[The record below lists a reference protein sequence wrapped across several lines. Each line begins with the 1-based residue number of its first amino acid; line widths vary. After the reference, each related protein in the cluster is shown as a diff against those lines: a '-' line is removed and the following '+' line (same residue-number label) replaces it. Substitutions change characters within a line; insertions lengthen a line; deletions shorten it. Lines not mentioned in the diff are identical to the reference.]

1 MDPLFHE
8 VQPLQVRRL
17 RWRLAILP
25 LFLTALAILQIGFG
39 RHLGKYPVSNGG
51 LIFLSALLWF
61 VYLWLIRVQL
71 EIDVTPGMLAVGLRG
86 MFHRTRIDAAQW
98 RSWEPTTFDAVRDFG
113 GYGLRRDGTTR
124 AYVAAGSRGIRLT
137 LTDDSLVILGTDR
150 PNDLA
155 AALDRARRRP

>member
-1 MDPLFHE
+1 MEPLFHE

-25 LFLTALAILQIGFG
+25 LFLTALAILQVGFG
-39 RHLGKYPVSNGG
+39 RRLGKYAVSNGD
-51 LIFLSALLWF
+51 LIFFSALLWF

-86 MFHRTRIDAAQW
+86 MFHRTRVKAEQW
-98 RSWEPTTFDAVRDFG
+98 QSWEPTTFDAVRDFG

-124 AYVAAGSRGIRLT
+124 AYVAAGSRGVRLT
-137 LTDDSLVILGTDR
+137 LRDGGVLILGTDR
-150 PNDLA
+150 PTDLA
-155 AALDRARRRP
+155 SALTRARA